1 MKLLKIIDAT
11 LYETEPR
18 QISDHLELVLKD
30 IRKRNFTASVIGGP
44 DEDDGLCAM
53 DVGAF
58 SDELTYGHEL
68 SRNEEKRIL
77 ERATRLAKA
86 RVAAGGLSHLK
97 REECDRLEPS
107 LKGMGVIMAK
117 DVHWADEVAAKL
129 HEDMPWMARATEY
142 VWHALRRSAQRSEP
156 ITLRPVI
163 LNGPPGIGKSIWARS
178 LAAALSVPY
187 GDVDASK
194 GSAGMALVGVE
205 RGWGSA
211 QAGRPIDVMLAK
223 RIANPLIVVDEVCKA
238 RTMTSTNGGSHSFS
252 DALLSLLEPGTS
264 KAWHCPYFRLTFDMS
279 HLSWVL
285 TSNTIE
291 NVPEPVRN
299 RCQVIE
305 IPDLTLDQLQT
316 FASKEGA
323 KARLSQDSLEA
334 VVAAIILAPGVAGRR
349 LSLRDV
355 VRMLERAEVME
366 EKPLLQ

>member
-1 MKLLKIIDAT
+1 MTLLKIIDAT

-18 QISDHLELVLKD
+18 RISDHLELILQN
-30 IRKRNFTASVIGGP
+30 IRKRNSAPSSAG
-44 DEDDGLCAM
+44 D
-53 DVGAF
+53 
-58 SDELTYGHEL
+58 L
-68 SRNEEKRIL
+68 SHHDRNRIF
-77 ERATRLAKA
+77 ERATNLAKA
-86 RVAAGGLSHLK
+86 RAAASGLSHLK
-97 REECDRLEPS
+97 REECERLAPS
-107 LKGMGVIMAK
+107 LSGMQVVMAK
-117 DVHWADEVAAKL
+117 DAHWADEVAASL
-129 HEDMPWMARATEY
+129 HDDMPWMGRATEY
-142 VWHALRRSAQRSEP
+142 VWHALRRSAQRGEP

-194 GSAGMALVGVE
+194 GGAGMAFVGVE
-205 RGWGSA
+205 RGWSSA
-211 QAGRPIDVMLAK
+211 QAGRPIDLMLAK

-238 RTMTSTNGGSHSFS
+238 RTITSTNGGSHSFS

-264 KAWHCPYFRLTFDMS
+264 KAWHCPYFRLNFDML
-279 HLSWVL
+279 HVSWVL

-305 IPDLTLDQLQT
+305 IPDLTLEQLQT
-316 FASKEGA
+316 FACKEGA
-323 KARLSQDSLEA
+323 KAQLSQDSLVA
-334 VVAAIILAPGVAGRR
+334 VSATISLAPKVTGRR

-366 EKPLLQ
+366 LRPTLQ